1 MAYSTFKGLYQAE
14 LKKIKE
20 AGLNK
25 EERYILSP
33 QKADVEV
40 EFPPGAEKREVVI
53 FCSNNYLG
61 LASHPELIKAAQEG
75 LEKYGFGL
83 ACVRFI
89 CGTQDIHKELERK
102 ISEFLGTEDTILYTS
117 CFDAN
122 GGLFETLLDQDC
134 MVLSDELNHA
144 SIIDGIR
151 LCKAERK
158 KFKHAD
164 MADLETQLKE
174 SGRHRIRMIATDGVF
189 SMDGDIARLDQICDL
204 GEKYNALVMVDDSH
218 ATGILGKT
226 GKGSIEYRGVE
237 KRIDII
243 TSTLGKALGGA
254 CGGFTS
260 SRKEIIDLLRQRS
273 RPYLFSNTLPPS
285 LVYASIKVLEILK
298 RKPELLHKLYKNT
311 SYFREKM
318 KEAGF
323 QIRDSST
330 SLTVPEQGR
339 RDGVHPIC
347 PIMLYNARLA
357 QDFAR
362 DLYFE
367 GIYVVGFSYPV
378 VPQGQARIR
387 VQISA
392 VHETKHLDK
401 AVEAFIKIGKE
412 YDILGKDK
420 DAIIEKYGM

>member
-1 MAYSTFKGLYQAE
+1 
-14 LKKIKE
+14 
-20 AGLNK
+20 
-25 EERYILSP
+25 
-33 QKADVEV
+33 
-40 EFPPGAEKREVVI
+40 
-53 FCSNNYLG
+53 
-61 LASHPELIKAAQEG
+61 
-75 LEKYGFGL
+75 
-83 ACVRFI
+83 
-89 CGTQDIHKELERK
+89 
-102 ISEFLGTEDTILYTS
+102 
-117 CFDAN
+117 
-122 GGLFETLLDQDC
+122 
-134 MVLSDELNHA
+134 
-144 SIIDGIR
+144 
-151 LCKAERK
+151 
-158 KFKHAD
+158 
-164 MADLETQLKE
+164 
-174 SGRHRIRMIATDGVF
+174 
-189 SMDGDIARLDQICDL
+189 
-204 GEKYNALVMVDDSH
+204 VDDSH
-218 ATGILGKT
+218 ATGTLGKS

-237 KRIDII
+237 GRIDII

-273 RPYLFSNTLPPS
+273 RPYLFSNSLPPS

-323 QIRDSST
+323 QIRD
-330 SLTVPEQGR
+330 
-339 RDGVHPIC
+339 GVHPIC

-357 QDFAR
+357 QDFAK
-362 DLYFE
+362 DLYYE

-401 AVEAFIKIGKE
+401 AVEAFIKIGKK

-420 DAIIEKYGM
+420 AAIIEKYGM

>member
-1 MAYSTFKGLYQAE
+1 MAYGTFKGLYQEE

-33 QKADVEV
+33 QKADIEV

-134 MVLSDELNHA
+134 VVISDELNHA

-226 GKGSIEYRGVE
+226 GKGSIE
-237 KRIDII
+237 
-243 TSTLGKALGGA
+243 
-254 CGGFTS
+254 
-260 SRKEIIDLLRQRS
+260 
-273 RPYLFSNTLPPS
+273 
-285 LVYASIKVLEILK
+285 
-298 RKPELLHKLYKNT
+298 
-311 SYFREKM
+311 
-318 KEAGF
+318 
-323 QIRDSST
+323 
-330 SLTVPEQGR
+330 
-339 RDGVHPIC
+339 
-347 PIMLYNARLA
+347 
-357 QDFAR
+357 
-362 DLYFE
+362 
-367 GIYVVGFSYPV
+367 
-378 VPQGQARIR
+378 
-387 VQISA
+387 
-392 VHETKHLDK
+392 
-401 AVEAFIKIGKE
+401 
-412 YDILGKDK
+412 
-420 DAIIEKYGM
+420 

>member
-33 QKADVEV
+33 QRADVEV
-40 EFPPGAEKREVVI
+40 EFPPGAEKKEVVI

-323 QIRDSST
+323 QIRD
-330 SLTVPEQGR
+330 
-339 RDGVHPIC
+339 GVHPIC

-357 QDFAR
+357 QDFAK
-362 DLYFE
+362 DLYYE

-401 AVEAFIKIGKE
+401 AVEAFIKIGKK

-420 DAIIEKYGM
+420 AAIIEKYGM